1 MPVLSWHCGSFENR
15 NTLVFSSSQSLI
27 GIFRSLHHK
36 PARAVGVNVVSQVGV
51 YSLCFRLRV
60 SSPLTLRIELGR
72 GQFFLGQVSTCTCLH
87 RVQHLF
93 CAFFGCGPVKL
104 WRNMLLFSSEVP

>member
-1 MPVLSWHCGSFENR
+1 MWLVYLVYLVFISTCMPVLPWHCGSFENK

-36 PARAVGVNVVSQVGV
+36 PARAVGVNVVSQVCV
-51 YSLCFRLRV
+51 SSLCFRLRV

-72 GQFFLGQVSTCTCLH
+72 GQFFSGQVLLLCLFGNKDPFVSLL
-87 RVQHLF
+87 RV
-93 CAFFGCGPVKL
+93 
-104 WRNMLLFSSEVP
+104 